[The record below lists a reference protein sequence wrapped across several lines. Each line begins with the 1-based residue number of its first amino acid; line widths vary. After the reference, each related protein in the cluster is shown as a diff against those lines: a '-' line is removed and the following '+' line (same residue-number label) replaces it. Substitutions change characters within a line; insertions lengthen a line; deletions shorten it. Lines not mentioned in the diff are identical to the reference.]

1 MPLNK
6 VNYVHGQT
14 IISAQNMND
23 IQDEVIRLGE
33 NQINLRN
40 QMMIQPNYEQNDNT
54 AIDYIKN
61 RPFYNSTVYK
71 SYHRYSLEN
80 PKYVTHTDITR
91 SGYYELL
98 NGEYGSDISDLFLG
112 STASFVKDQEYLI
125 DISGQQFIYKARIDD
140 SSLPEPIVYLGNASL
155 IDKTIF
161 EDTGEVFCIAHV
173 TYDNTHVFITFGDT
187 RDYNFFIGGVNY
199 TLAIAKIVSEFKTID
214 PIFLP
219 EATATTKGAVL
230 VDDILNKDSKN
241 AISNSAVFTQFE
253 NKVDKVSGKG
263 LSDVNFTKE
272 YEDEVKSID
281 VLRLNMDNINIR
293 CGDLEDLAFACSAAA
308 ARATE
313 IITNPYGAYLNSQV
327 LTNEMLK
334 INLGENSDKVFVQ
347 GNTFFVKLSE
357 KVPSMEEMTK
367 GVTIILS
374 MVSGESPYGGYPSW
388 TPVLFPITYIHVGD
402 IRVDNEGWNF
412 INSNAE
418 LFNGGKKFLGE
429 WLISIE
435 DSNNEYEL
443 PVGIYTTMDM
453 SNLPGIMC
461 SGLQINGFD
470 LNSSSAPAS
479 REQVGDIS
487 AILDSIIGEEVWTF
501 TLEDGS
507 IVDKVVI
514 SSD

>member
-230 VDDILNKDSKN
+230 IDDILNKDSKN

-253 NKVDKVSGKG
+253 NKVDKETGKG
-263 LSDVNFTKE
+263 LSDVNFTKA
-272 YEDEVKSID
+272 YEDEVKYID
-281 VLRLNMDNINIR
+281 TIRNQILEMNMNQSDFEEIVS
-293 CGDLEDLAFACSAAA
+293 SANSAA
-308 ARATE
+308 ARAIE
-313 IITNPYGAYLNSQV
+313 VITNPYGAYLNSQV

-334 INLGENSDKVFVQ
+334 INLGESSDKIFVQ
-347 GNTFFVKLSE
+347 ENTFFVKLSE
-357 KVPSMEEMTK
+357 KIPSMEEMTK

-374 MVSGESPYGGYPSW
+374 LVGEEFLYGNPPSW
-388 TPVLFPITYIHVGD
+388 TPSLYPLTYIHVGD
-402 IRVDNEGWNF
+402 IRIDNEGWNF
-412 INSNAE
+412 INSNTE
-418 LFNGGKKFLGE
+418 LFDGGRKFLDG
-429 WLISIE
+429 LIISIE

-443 PVGIYTTMDM
+443 PVGIYTTMNF
-453 SNLPGIMC
+453 NLSGIMC

-479 REQVGDIS
+479 RGQVGDIS

-507 IVDKVVI
+507 TVDKVVI